1 MTNLNNEQMKQ
12 YLKTIVKLESSNN
25 QQTEIVEKAKKGL
38 VKEEI
43 VKSDSIPFSAPTK
56 PEFEKFKFKKP
67 SFKPFETSIS
77 RTGIILISIPFIIV
91 GIFFTR
97 VMIWAYDQAE
107 EDVNFL
113 WGILFV
119 FLVIVGTILI
129 VKCSSDYKDYKERLR
144 IYNQDLERYNKNYK
158 DHYDKQLQEYNKEY
172 SEYLTRKSQWLNDSQ
187 IRYQNNLKIAD
198 KNFEL
203 ATNEFNKI
211 SNVLQETKNDLQT
224 LYDKNIIFE
233 KYRNFVA
240 MCSIYEYFSSGRVD
254 TLEGPNGAYNLY
266 ESELRQNLIVN
277 SLDKISSNLEIVKSN
292 QFILYNELIN
302 NSKELNTKLSDISNS
317 LNKTLHSVKNI
328 EGLSRITAESSYI
341 NAYCSQVTAENSTLM
356 STMTFLN

>member
-12 YLKTIVKLESSNN
+12 YLKTIVKLESSIN

-224 LYDKNIIFE
+224 LYD
-233 KYRNFVA
+233 
-240 MCSIYEYFSSGRVD
+240 
-254 TLEGPNGAYNLY
+254 
-266 ESELRQNLIVN
+266 
-277 SLDKISSNLEIVKSN
+277 
-292 QFILYNELIN
+292 
-302 NSKELNTKLSDISNS
+302 
-317 LNKTLHSVKNI
+317 
-328 EGLSRITAESSYI
+328 
-341 NAYCSQVTAENSTLM
+341 
-356 STMTFLN
+356 